1 MKRLIMLA
9 TFLVMLAVMVP
20 PVSATEQQA
29 STVAAQSVTT
39 NLPPASHPVT
49 HPTTVQAAKPKRMG
63 FFAKLWDLEKRKN
76 AAIRRMLG
84 WE

>member
-9 TFLVMLAVMVP
+9 MILAVLTISLP
-20 PVSATEQQA
+20 PVFAAGPQTTTASAQTSAVQTSATQS
-29 STVAAQSVTT
+29 STTQTVT
-39 NLPPASHPVT
+39 
-49 HPTTVQAAKPKRMG
+49 KPRRIG
-63 FFAKLWDLEKRKN
+63 FFAKLWELEKRKN

>member
-9 TFLVMLAVMVP
+9 TFLVLLAMIVP
-20 PVSATEQQA
+20 PASATEQQA
-29 STVAAQSVTT
+29 SPVAAQSVTT
-39 NLPPASHPVT
+39 NLPPTT
-49 HPTTVQAAKPKRMG
+49 HPTAVQAAKPKRMG